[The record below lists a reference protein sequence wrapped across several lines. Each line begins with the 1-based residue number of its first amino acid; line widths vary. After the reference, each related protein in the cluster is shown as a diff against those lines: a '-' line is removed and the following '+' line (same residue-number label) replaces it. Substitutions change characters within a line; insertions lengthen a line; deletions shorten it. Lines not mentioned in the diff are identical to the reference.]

1 MTLSQKII
9 EYRAREDISQ
19 AELAARVGVDRT
31 TINRAE
37 NGVEVSRLTA
47 AKIERVLRG
56 VGNDY
61 QG

>member
-19 AELAARVGVDRT
+19 AELAARVGIDRT
-31 TINRAE
+31 TINKAE
-37 NGVEVSRLTA
+37 NGGEVSRLTV

-56 VGNDY
+56 ENNDN
-61 QG
+61 